1 MATQDKFIEI
11 FKEALEAEDKVIN
24 MNDEFRNYDEWD
36 SLAQLSLIAALD
48 EAFEVE
54 IEDDEFQT
62 LKTVEDLYNAVVAK
76 SN

>member
-1 MATQDKFIEI
+1 MKDKFIDV
-11 FKEALEAEDKVIN
+11 FKEALEAEDKIIN

-54 IEDDEFQT
+54 IEDEEFQT